1 MKALI
6 LHKEQLANQKEL
18 AYNEV
23 LQICARYAKN
33 DKALMT
39 KLREL
44 KFKYADGSGVANGPN
59 TMQTQNNLTGVTV
72 PDESES

>member
-6 LHKEQLANQKEL
+6 LHKEQLGNQKEL

-44 KFKYADGSGVANGPN
+44 KYKYADGSIGVNHTNVNGPN
-59 TMQTQNNLTGVTV
+59 TTSLVT
-72 PDESES
+72 

>member
-1 MKALI
+1 MK
-6 LHKEQLANQKEL
+6 ES

-23 LQICARYAKN
+23 LSICARYAKN

-44 KFKYADGSGVANGPN
+44 KFKHAEGTTTTSNNANNSIN
-59 TMQTQNNLTGVTV
+59 TSVTV
-72 PDESES
+72 PDESTGGEQNAS

>member
-44 KFKYADGSGVANGPN
+44 KFKHADGSSIGNSTGGANGPN
-59 TMQTQNNLTGVTV
+59 TM
-72 PDESES
+72 

>member
-23 LQICARYAKN
+23 LNICARYAKN

-44 KFKYADGSGVANGPN
+44 KF
-59 TMQTQNNLTGVTV
+59 
-72 PDESES
+72 